1 MRWGKVALALA
12 EVNRARTRTLPRK
25 LLRVCHL
32 LQGTGRFKCPTDSK
46 TLKASNLQIGGWDS
60 GASSKVLS
68 LLLALSLLWGSLTEA
83 QGTYWSL

>member
-12 EVNRARTRTLPRK
+12 EVNRAQFPLPRK